1 MAANVEKDSV
11 TGTETTGHE
20 WDGIK
25 ELNTPLPKWWLYVF
39 YACIVWSIG
48 YWVIYPAWPSL
59 SGYTRGFLGYNTRAE
74 FADTMAAVQESHRQ
88 FTDRIASMSVEEVTA
103 DPELLNYSM
112 AGGRAVFGENCA
124 PCHGAGGQ
132 GAKGFPVLADDDWIW
147 GGDLAAIQQ
156 TVLYGVRSTSDDTR
170 VSDMP
175 KFGVDAILEPAQ
187 IGDVAQYVLSLSGRA
202 EDAAAA
208 ERGSA
213 VFVEQCALCHG
224 EQGQGMAELGAPNLT
239 DDIWLYGGSAE
250 AITAQ
255 VTNPKQG
262 VMPTWDGRLSET
274 AIKMATVY
282 VHSLGGGQ

>member
-132 GAKGFPVLADDDWIW
+132 GAQGFPVLADDDWIW